1 MEHSAAGHAGGH
13 HWETSVYPMLISFGV
28 FLLAPIAFGFIFEYK
43 MMTIGLL
50 VFAAGLVCVFFGVLG
65 WVNEAIGQKEL
76 GYALTGLPIFIV
88 SETMIFLSLFSAYWM
103 MRLGADVWPPVGSP
117 EIGIGLP
124 IFMTIILVSSSITY
138 HLGEMRLDEGDK
150 AGFTKWVIIT
160 MALGTLFLGCTVY
173 EYNHLIHQGFG
184 WGANAKSTA
193 FYSITGFHAT
203 HVFLGLGIFLFV
215 LIPAL
220 KGKTNHTFAQSAGL
234 YWHFV
239 DVVWFFVVSQIYF
252 W

>member
-13 HWETSVYPMLISFGV
+13 HWETSVNPFIISLGV

-43 MMTIGLL
+43 MMGLGL
-50 VFAAGLVCVFFGVLG
+50 GFFVVGLVCVIIGVLG

-88 SETMIFLSLFSAYWM
+88 SETMIFLSLFASYWM
-103 MRLGADVWPPVGSP
+103 MRLSADVWPPPGSP
-117 EIGIGLP
+117 HIGVALP
-124 IFMTIILVSSSITY
+124 IIMTIILVSSSITF
-138 HLGEMRLDEGDK
+138 HLGEMRLDAGDK
-150 AGFTKWVIIT
+150 AGFKTWLLVT
-160 MALGTLFLGCTVY
+160 MALGLLFLGCTIF
-173 EYNHLIHQGFG
+173 EYSHLIGEGFR
-184 WGANAKSTA
+184 WGTNAKSTA
-193 FYSITGFHAT
+193 FFSITGFHAT
-203 HVFLGLGIFLFV
+203 HVFLGLGIFAFL

-220 KGKTNHTFAQSAGL
+220 KGKTNHTFTTAAGT

-239 DVVWFFVVSQIYF
+239 DIIWFFVVSQIYF

>member
-1 MEHSAAGHAGGH
+1 MDHSAAGHAGGH

-43 MMTIGLL
+43 MMTLGLVVFL
-50 VFAAGLVCVFFGVLG
+50 LGFACVFAGVLG

-88 SETMIFLSLFSAYWM
+88 SETMIFLSLFASYWL
-103 MRLGADVWPPVGSP
+103 MRLSAEVWPPAGTP

-124 IFMTIILVSSSITY
+124 IVMTIILVSSSVTY
-138 HLGEMRLDEGDK
+138 HFAELKLDAGDK
-150 AGFTKWVIIT
+150 AGFKTWLLIT
-160 MALGTLFLGCTVY
+160 MALGLTFLGCSLF
-173 EYNHLIHQGFG
+173 EYNHLIGEGFR
-184 WGANAKSTA
+184 WGTNAKSAA
-193 FYSITGFHAT
+193 FYAITGFHAT
-203 HVFLGLGIFLFV
+203 HVVLGLGVFLFV
-215 LIPAL
+215 LIPAI

-239 DVVWFFVVSQIYF
+239 DIVWFFVVSQIYF